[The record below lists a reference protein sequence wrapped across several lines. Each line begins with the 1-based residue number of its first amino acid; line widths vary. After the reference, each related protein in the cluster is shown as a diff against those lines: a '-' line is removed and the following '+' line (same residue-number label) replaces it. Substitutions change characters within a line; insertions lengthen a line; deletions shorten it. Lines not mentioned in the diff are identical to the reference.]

1 MSLVGKGD
9 ACVYNIKTD
18 GTITQQV
25 DAQWNQLV
33 SSTRNG
39 AGDYTLLFANALS
52 VLEDAIQVTAISKSA
67 GVTAT
72 ALIQA
77 TATKLDVL
85 TWGTDSKT
93 AADQNFQL
101 IIQRVKN

>member
-1 MSLVGKGD
+1 MSLVGSGG
-9 ACVYNIKTD
+9 AAVYNIKTD

-52 VLEDAIQVTAISKSA
+52 SLEDAIQVTALSKSA
-67 GVTAT
+67 GVVAV
-72 ALIQA
+72 ALINA
-77 TATKLDVL
+77 TATKLDVT

-93 AADQNFQL
+93 AADQNFQVV
-101 IIQRVKN
+101 IQRIKN